1 MNKNRIAG
9 MLITAVTL
17 LIVAG
22 VLLGIDIWKKE
33 GNVKQVTLTVD
44 GETRESLSVSL
55 TDFYPGE
62 TREYVVNLICRDE
75 GSYEVAVKFEKKG
88 DGNLDEYITAEIETQ
103 GTRAGGKTL
112 KEYFKGETLT
122 RTCEA
127 KAEEEI
133 NLAIRYAM
141 PSAVGNEA
149 QKASCG
155 FDVVI
160 TVIRK

>member
-62 TREYVVNLICRDE
+62 TPRIR
-75 GSYEVAVKFEKKG
+75 
-88 DGNLDEYITAEIETQ
+88 
-103 GTRAGGKTL
+103 
-112 KEYFKGETLT
+112 GESDLS
-122 RTCEA
+122 RRRQ
-127 KAEEEI
+127 
-133 NLAIRYAM
+133 L
-141 PSAVGNEA
+141 
-149 QKASCG
+149 
-155 FDVVI
+155 
-160 TVIRK
+160 

>member
-112 KEYFKGETLT
+112 KEYFEGETLT
-122 RTCEA
+122 RTCTA

-133 NLAIRYAM
+133 KLAIRYAM

>member
-112 KEYFKGETLT
+112 KEYF
-122 RTCEA
+122 
-127 KAEEEI
+127 
-133 NLAIRYAM
+133 
-141 PSAVGNEA
+141 
-149 QKASCG
+149 
-155 FDVVI
+155 
-160 TVIRK
+160 